1 MTRRQK
7 PTYDVVTPLDVDY
20 LDAFGEATDDDCAH
34 WDRARAYGR
43 EVLERIDGH
52 WDRAEYPLDLVAR
65 AGELDL
71 LTDGLEVPV
80 SSSVG
85 AGDSFLAALVWALDG
100 QHSLPEA
107 LRTAMAAGAAA
118 VMAQGTGLCQPQVMQ
133 HLRGQV
139 QIRDIQA
146 P

>member
-1 MTRRQK
+1 MTRTQK

-20 LDAFGEATDDDCAH
+20 LDAFGEATEEDRAH

-65 AGELDL
+65 AGERVVLADADKFGHRLTYRVAPIDAMRVVTDVRLDATWRQRLGDAGCQLDL
-71 LTDGLEVPV
+71 VD
-80 SSSVG
+80 
-85 AGDSFLAALVWALDG
+85 
-100 QHSLPEA
+100 
-107 LRTAMAAGAAA
+107 
-118 VMAQGTGLCQPQVMQ
+118 
-133 HLRGQV
+133 
-139 QIRDIQA
+139 A

>member
-20 LDAFGEATDDDCAH
+20 LDAFGEATDEDRAH

-71 LTDGLEVPV
+71 LTDGLEVPGHAV
-80 SSSVG
+80 LSP
-85 AGDSFLAALVWALDG
+85 LAAGLVAMEISRADG
-100 QHSLPEA
+100 SICL
-107 LRTAMAAGAAA
+107 LYTSDAA
-118 VMAQGTGLCQPQVMQ
+118 
-133 HLRGQV
+133 
-139 QIRDIQA
+139 DE
-146 P
+146 

>member
-1 MTRRQK
+1 MTRMQK

-20 LDAFGEATDDDCAH
+20 LDAFGEATDEDRAH

-71 LTDGLEVPV
+71 LTDLALQDFFVTMSPVAWTRDEVHAAFRAAYDLET
-80 SSSVG
+80 
-85 AGDSFLAALVWALDG
+85 
-100 QHSLPEA
+100 
-107 LRTAMAAGAAA
+107 R
-118 VMAQGTGLCQPQVMQ
+118 
-133 HLRGQV
+133 
-139 QIRDIQA
+139 
-146 P
+146 